1 MLALSHMTYR
11 DAFCG
16 WLPILSSSR
25 DRGKCVWCL
34 FHQRVHT
41 ENTPK
46 LTHACIHCRQVA
58 HGGWSPTGASVAVVQ
73 HQFMLQVSDSTAQTP
88 RSSDMYTHTHTH
100 THTHPFTPKSFIV
113 WSFCVDVFPW
123 LPPPPCCYHTKQH
136 KGKDKI
142 PPGHRDHNVTI
153 QCLWRPCWCGNELL
167 KEMWNYLT
175 KALKEGA

>member
-1 MLALSHMTYR
+1 MPSADDY
-11 DAFCG
+11 
-16 WLPILSSSR
+16 LSSAPRETEVSACDVYFISVFTQKTHRNSR
-25 DRGKCVWCL
+25 
-34 FHQRVHT
+34 
-41 ENTPK
+41 
-46 LTHACIHCRQVA
+46 THAYTADR
-58 HGGWSPTGASVAVVQ
+58 WLMGAGVPPVPQWQWYNTSSCYKWVTVQ
-73 HQFMLQVSDSTAQTP
+73 HRLHGAPTC
-88 RSSDMYTHTHTH
+88 THTH